1 MKAVEEQKVEEPRV
15 GVFICRCGLNIAKSV
30 NTTALVEFAK
40 ALPGVVYSEENQ
52 FTCSEDGQKSIKEKI
67 KEHNINRVVVASCS
81 PRLHEPTFRRCIEEA
96 GLNRFLFEM
105 ANIREQC
112 SWIYLGQIE
121 KATEKAKHIVN
132 GAVERAKTLEPIGM
146 MRMKAYPSVLVVG
159 GGPAGVEAATR
170 LGDLGLE
177 VFLVERNPFLG
188 GKAMQLGSVFPTED
202 CGTCVSPCGND
213 LHRRC
218 LYRSPVA
225 HHPYVHML
233 TSTELMKVDGYV
245 GNFNATLRIQP
256 RFVDQELCMACGK
269 CADVCP
275 IEVPNE
281 FNLGL
286 DKRKAVYLP
295 SNQALPRT
303 YAIDPKSCTKCGK
316 CVEACPVNA
325 IRLDE
330 QPRDVTVDVG
340 AFVVATGFEVFDAKG
355 MYGYGEYDNVIN
367 QLKLARML
375 DMSGPTNG
383 KVMTL
388 RDGHAPKSI
397 AMLQCVG
404 SRDPKTNVY
413 CSKICC
419 AIALKHAVSIAE
431 QLPDTKITIIHKD
444 IRLSGKEY
452 EDYYYRAEDLGIKLL
467 RGEVQKVTQNDDGS
481 LSLNAVNEFGDPL
494 QLDVD
499 MLVLST
505 GVVQSKGTQEL
516 AHMLGLSLSQ
526 DQFLMERHPKL
537 APLDTAVDGVYICG
551 TCQGPKDIQESITQA
566 QGATSRVAALLLKG
580 VIEVDLAK
588 AQADMD
594 TCVGCGACASAC
606 PYKAIMWNAFGRPE
620 VIEAAC
626 KGCGI
631 CTAVCPVSA
640 MQLRHYKDDQIIPK
654 IHGILAPEKWFDEDK
669 RGEPVVVCFACQW
682 CSYAA
687 ADAAGSMKLEY
698 PDNIRIIL
706 VPCSG
711 RVDALHILTAFKYG
725 ADGVIVAGCLP
736 EQCHYIDGNLKAVD
750 RIDAMKKA
758 LDVIGI
764 GGERLELIFAAACMP
779 IEFAEMVTEFTRR
792 IEKLNAEKKA
802 QQAQTVTVK

>member
-1 MKAVEEQKVEEPRV
+1 VKTVEEQKVEEPRV

-30 NTTALVEFAK
+30 DTTALVEFAK

-188 GKAMQLGSVFPTED
+188 GKAVQLGSVFPTED

-218 LYRSPVA
+218 LYRSPIS
-225 HHPYVHML
+225 HHPYIHML

-245 GNFNATLRIQP
+245 GNFSATLRIQP

-303 YAIDPKSCTKCGK
+303 YAIDPKSCTKCGE

-340 AFVVATGFEVFDAKG
+340 AFVVATGFEVFDAQG

-383 KVMTL
+383 KVTTP

-444 IRLSGKEY
+444 IRLSGKEH
-452 EDYYYRAEDLGIKLL
+452 ENYYYRAEALGVKLL
-467 RGEVQKVTQNDDGS
+467 RGEVKTVTQNEDGS

-779 IEFAEMVTEFTRR
+779 IEFAEMVTEFAHR